1 MEQPGGGGAAEA
13 EQAKVEVAGGAGKEV
28 FAKAL
33 YDYSARQEDELTFQA
48 RGKDYVE
55 AQA

>member
-48 RGKDYVE
+48 RGKD
-55 AQA
+55 